1 MTQPNGHDAPISRKI
16 SVNRTYKII
25 EQKGPQE
32 EWKGRKLPILH
43 RILLTNSFGGN

>member
-1 MTQPNGHDAPISRKI
+1 MVQPNDHDVPISRKI
-16 SVNRTYKII
+16 GVNRTYKIT

-32 EWKGRKLPILH
+32 EGKGRKLPVRH